1 MEVPDRLGHHPKTA
15 AKMKSLAALLGA
27 IPLFLGGVLAA
38 SSDIGKSYHVYHK
51 LGNESKMTSRGTI
64 KIAPADADVGL
75 VATFHP
81 DDSAQ
86 LDTAS
91 FDAMVDSGALYT
103 VVVLEEGK
111 EKASSVSSYPPSKE
125 THHVSASVPGCSIR
139 RSNLREEIG
148 LSISPTGKLLGVS
161 YRPIISPLAPK
172 TCQQI
177 KPLSEKPEAI
187 FGRRGEGEGGDN
199 IGSMPFKTTVYFD
212 SHKPMMAIPTV
223 LPQTRP
229 PPGLKWY
236 RRNSKNNPSPLGGSG
251 AKREDGGIPG
261 VDDEQTGYKSTW
273 LYKYWYILVTMA
285 VVGLFGG
292 VDEEEAKKQQT
303 AQSGGAD
310 APPARGVPAVTAG
323 GAAAG
328 SAKQRRGKRD

>member
-1 MEVPDRLGHHPKTA
+1 
-15 AKMKSLAALLGA
+15 MKSPAALIGA

-38 SSDIGKSYHVYHK
+38 SSDVVKSYHIYHR

-103 VVVLEEGK
+103 VVVSEEGR
-111 EKASSVSSYPPSKE
+111 EEASSVSPYPPSKDA
-125 THHVSASVPGCSIR
+125 HHVSASVPGCSIR

-161 YRPIISPLAPK
+161 YRPLISPLAPK
-172 TCQQI
+172 TCRRM

-187 FGRRGEGEGGDN
+187 FGRRGEAEGGDD
-199 IGSMPFKTTVYFD
+199 ISPMPFKTTVYFD

-236 RRNSKNNPSPLGGSG
+236 RRNSKNNPSPLGGYG
-251 AKREDGGIPG
+251 AKREDEGIPG
-261 VDDEQTGYKSTW
+261 VDDEQTGYTSNW
-273 LYKYWYILVTMA
+273 LYKYWYILVPMA
-285 VVGLFGG
+285 IVALFGG
-292 VDEEEAKKQQT
+292 VDEDEVKKQQA
-303 AQSGGAD
+303 AQSSGAA
-310 APPARGVPAVTAG
+310 APPAGGVPAVTAG
-323 GAAAG
+323 GDAAG

>member
-1 MEVPDRLGHHPKTA
+1 
-15 AKMKSLAALLGA
+15 MKSPAALLGA
-27 IPLFLGGVLAA
+27 IPLFLGGAHAA

-51 LGNESKMTSRGTI
+51 LGNESNMTSRGTI

-103 VVVLEEGK
+103 VVVLEEGG
-111 EKASSVSSYPPSKE
+111 EKASSVSSYPPSKD

-223 LPQTRP
+223 LPHTRP

-273 LYKYWYILVTMA
+273 LYKYWYILVPMA

-292 VDEEEAKKQQT
+292 GGDEEEQT
-303 AQSGGAD
+303 AQSGGAA
-310 APPARGVPAVTAG
+310 APPLRGVPAVTAG